1 MRRIDARIE
10 SFEIGLHQAAV
21 VVFSCL
27 RGLLQ
32 AGLLDQADQT
42 ARHYRKRCQDTPGFG
57 EVITSLMS
65 AAVAAARGQVRT
77 AARWYRQAIAALH
90 GTEPNG
96 PSFSGLVGLTSALG
110 MAGDATSARQT
121 SWR

>member
-42 ARHYRKRCQDTPGFG
+42 ARHYRERCQATPAS
-57 EVITSLMS
+57 EK
-65 AAVAAARGQVRT
+65 
-77 AARWYRQAIAALH
+77 
-90 GTEPNG
+90 
-96 PSFSGLVGLTSALG
+96 
-110 MAGDATSARQT
+110 
-121 SWR
+121 